1 MAEIRVHKKI
11 FEAYPSF
18 RRGIV
23 VAKQMQNSGHSE
35 ELEAM
40 LRKVVAEAAERP
52 IDLKADPRTMVWNE
66 AHRQFGSN
74 PNKYAPAH
82 CALLK
87 RVQKAGAQIPF
98 INKTVAIMNYNA
110 IKDKIPVGG
119 DDLMRAGG
127 TLELRYAQGT
137 ENFTPLGKPDTVE
150 HPDPGEIIYVVSESR
165 EVMCR
170 RWNWRNGHKTLIGEE
185 TEIIV
190 MNTDGLGE
198 DSEERAVMTRDR
210 VARML
215 EEFCQARV
223 IKTLLSPSQPSH
235 LFEV

>member
-1 MAEIRVHKKI
+1 MTEIRVHEKI
-11 FEAYPSF
+11 FEAYPTF

-23 VAKQMQNSGHSE
+23 VAKQIQNSGHSE

-40 LRKVVAEAAERP
+40 LREVIVEAAERP
-52 IDLKADPRTMVWNE
+52 IDLKADRRIKVWNE

-87 RVQKAGAQIPF
+87 RVQRAGAQIPF

-119 DDLMRAGG
+119 DDLMRADG
-127 TLELRYAQGT
+127 TLELRYAEGT

-150 HPDPGEIIYVVSESR
+150 HPDAGEIIYVVSESR

-170 RWNWRNGHKTLIGEE
+170 RWNWRNGHKTLISEE
-185 TEIIV
+185 TEIVV

-198 DSEERAVMTRDR
+198 DSEERALITRDR

-215 EEFCQARV
+215 GQFCQAKV
-223 IKTLLSPSQPSH
+223 ITTLLSPSQPSY

>member
-23 VAKQMQNSGHSE
+23 VAKQMQNSGHSQ

-150 HPDPGEIIYVVSESR
+150 HPDPGEIIY
-165 EVMCR
+165 
-170 RWNWRNGHKTLIGEE
+170 GHKTLIGEE

-198 DSEERAVMTRDR
+198 DSEERAVITRDR

-223 IKTLLSPSQPSH
+223 ITTLLSPSQPSH